1 MIKIYEDSDANQ
13 SNIYN
18 RYLYIVDPYKIP
30 RKTHF
35 RGKCYEKENPTIII
49 HRMEQII
56 PSNYDTT
63 LEFKITNSFILEQ
76 LKNTK
81 GEFLLDRY
89 IVEWK
94 SKKYFLKRYNAII
107 YKIEGDIVVL
117 FSKMYDMVN
126 EVLIDREIKLN
137 LLLTYIGQLKQY
149 N

>member
-1 MIKIYEDSDANQ
+1 MLS
-13 SNIYN
+13 
-18 RYLYIVDPYKIP
+18 
-30 RKTHF
+30 
-35 RGKCYEKENPTIII
+35 
-49 HRMEQII
+49 
-56 PSNYDTT
+56 
-63 LEFKITNSFILEQ
+63 LEQ